1 MQVLG
6 EHESSLKLALEE
18 FSVYL
23 KPSSY
28 GQDVK
33 PLLKE
38 ACTAIFGTA
47 SGLTDMMVQHFP
59 SSKDGNAK
67 KVSPQQTNICP
78 DYASS

>member
-18 FSVYL
+18 FGVYL

-38 ACTAIFGTA
+38 ACKAIFGNA
-47 SGLTDMMVQHFP
+47 SGLVDMMIQHFP
-59 SSKDGNAK
+59 SSKEGTSK
-67 KVSPQQTNICP
+67 KV
-78 DYASS
+78 